1 MLLVTNGRVITR
13 DSAQPYLE
21 RGAVALDGALIR
33 EVGPADTLSGKYPDA
48 QVVDAR
54 GGVIMPGL
62 INAHEHIYSSFARG
76 LSLTHYAP
84 RDFMDILSGMWWRI
98 DRGLTNEDTRWSAYA
113 SYVDCIKMG
122 VTTVFDHHA
131 SYGQIEGSLFT
142 LSAVAKELGVRTCL
156 CYEVSDRDGAD
167 KMRAAVAENE
177 AFAKAACSDPMQAG
191 MMGLHAALD
200 YAVRMDTDTT
210 GGRNPQEYNVLYHQ
224 VQLYLGMSFRQ
235 KLIDQVFIYEHA
247 GLETGYGTKSAGDY
261 YGSDVGPHIIF
272 GAYGDVG
279 VAYMPI
285 AGLTVTAGARLEL
298 GMEYSTEFEIDT
310 VIYAGVG
317 YGF

>member
-1 MLLVTNGRVITR
+1 MKRKLALLLVVLIVLAGQLFASDVVNQFATVNVLGLRTPSRYDIGVNWFGYLWGNADGDDAPSQSLFDMLFGGDD
-13 DSAQPYLE
+13 DSFTPSEYQPK
-21 RGAVALDGALIR
+21 RMVR
-33 EVGPADTLSGKYPDA
+33 PFNDA
-48 QVVDAR
+48 
-54 GGVIMPGL
+54 
-62 INAHEHIYSSFARG
+62 
-76 LSLTHYAP
+76 
-84 RDFMDILSGMWWRI
+84 SGMSLLAPGTAG
-98 DRGLTNEDTRWSAYA
+98 DGSVSSSASSA
-113 SYVDCIKMG
+113 DG
-122 VTTVFDHHA
+122 VYHT
-131 SYGQIEGSLFT
+131 
-142 LSAVAKELGVRTCL
+142 
-156 CYEVSDRDGAD
+156 
-167 KMRAAVAENE
+167 
-177 AFAKAACSDPMQAG
+177 
-191 MMGLHAALD
+191 MGLHAAFD
-200 YAVRMDTDTT
+200 YAV
-210 GGRNPQEYNVLYHQ
+210 GSGRFADHEWRDSPLYEGISNQ

>member
-1 MLLVTNGRVITR
+1 MLGLRTPSRYDIGVNWFGYLWGNADGEAAPSQSLFDMLFGGDD
-13 DSAQPYLE
+13 DSFTPSEYQPK
-21 RGAVALDGALIR
+21 RMVR
-33 EVGPADTLSGKYPDA
+33 PFNDA
-48 QVVDAR
+48 
-54 GGVIMPGL
+54 
-62 INAHEHIYSSFARG
+62 
-76 LSLTHYAP
+76 
-84 RDFMDILSGMWWRI
+84 SGMSLLAP
-98 DRGLTNEDTRWSAYA
+98 GTAGGGSVSSSASSA
-113 SYVDCIKMG
+113 DG
-122 VTTVFDHHA
+122 VYHT
-131 SYGQIEGSLFT
+131 
-142 LSAVAKELGVRTCL
+142 
-156 CYEVSDRDGAD
+156 
-167 KMRAAVAENE
+167 
-177 AFAKAACSDPMQAG
+177 
-191 MMGLHAALD
+191 MGLHAALD

-210 GGRNPQEYNVLYHQ
+210 GGRNPQEYNVLYNQ

-247 GLETGYGTKSAGDY
+247 GLETGYGSKSAGDY

-272 GAYGDVG
+272 GAYADVG

>member
-1 MLLVTNGRVITR
+1 MKRKLALLLVVLIVLAGQLFASDVVNQFTTVNVLGLRTPSMYDIGVNWFGYLWGNADGEDVPSQSLFDMLFGGDD
-13 DSAQPYLE
+13 DSFTPSEYQPK
-21 RGAVALDGALIR
+21 RMVR
-33 EVGPADTLSGKYPDA
+33 PFNDA
-48 QVVDAR
+48 
-54 GGVIMPGL
+54 
-62 INAHEHIYSSFARG
+62 
-76 LSLTHYAP
+76 
-84 RDFMDILSGMWWRI
+84 SGMSLLAP
-98 DRGLTNEDTRWSAYA
+98 GTAGGGSVSSSASSA
-113 SYVDCIKMG
+113 DG
-122 VTTVFDHHA
+122 VYHT
-131 SYGQIEGSLFT
+131 
-142 LSAVAKELGVRTCL
+142 
-156 CYEVSDRDGAD
+156 
-167 KMRAAVAENE
+167 
-177 AFAKAACSDPMQAG
+177 
-191 MMGLHAALD
+191 MGLHAALD

-210 GGRNPQEYNVLYHQ
+210 GGRNPQEYNVLYNQ

-285 AGLTVTAGARLEL
+285 AGLTVTAGARLEM
-298 GMEYSTEFEIDT
+298 GMDYYYDFELDT

>member
-1 MLLVTNGRVITR
+1 MKRKLALLLVVLIVLAGQLFASDVVNQFTTVNVLGLRTPSMYDIGVNWFG
-13 DSAQPYLE
+13 YLW
-21 RGAVALDGALIR
+21 GNADG
-33 EVGPADTLSGKYPDA
+33 EDA
-48 QVVDAR
+48 PSQ
-54 GGVIMPGL
+54 
-62 INAHEHIYSSFARG
+62 
-76 LSLTHYAP
+76 SL
-84 RDFMDILSGMWWRI
+84 FDILFGDDDDSFTPSEYQPKRMVRPFNDASGMSLLAP
-98 DRGLTNEDTRWSAYA
+98 GTAGGGSVSSSAFSA
-113 SYVDCIKMG
+113 DG
-122 VTTVFDHHA
+122 VYHT
-131 SYGQIEGSLFT
+131 
-142 LSAVAKELGVRTCL
+142 
-156 CYEVSDRDGAD
+156 
-167 KMRAAVAENE
+167 
-177 AFAKAACSDPMQAG
+177 
-191 MMGLHAALD
+191 MGLHAALD

-210 GGRNPQEYNVLYHQ
+210 GGRNPQEYNVLYNQ